1 MAKTARNTPIG
12 DPPAPGRGARSQREP
27 VGPYRASLIREGD
40 HREVSRGYP
49 VLTSPAGGRHSS
61 GTLYGGAIVD
71 SDPATP
77 GAGVDLGFSSDQTN
91 LRAPDVA
98 VTPHTDAEGWVSEY
112 PPLAI
117 EYAGRYQ
124 REDELQ
130 DKISDL
136 LAGGTAVLW
145 VVRLTG
151 DRHVEIHQPGQPM
164 RIARPGEDLV
174 APGILAAPIRVEA
187 LWDREA
193 AHDHTLRNLLRRRGF
208 ADLDAV
214 MASGEARAKADAILL
229 ILRTRGL
236 SVTEAQRVR
245 VLSQTDLAQLDAWM
259 AGAVTTATASDLLGD
274 PT

>member
-1 MAKTARNTPIG
+1 M
-12 DPPAPGRGARSQREP
+12 Q
-27 VGPYRASLIREGD
+27 
-40 HREVSRGYP
+40 
-49 VLTSPAGGRHSS
+49 
-61 GTLYGGAIVD
+61 
-71 SDPATP
+71 
-77 GAGVDLGFSSDQTN
+77 LG
-91 LRAPDVA
+91 
-98 VTPHTDAEGWVSEY
+98 
-112 PPLAI
+112 
-117 EYAGRYQ
+117 YAGRYQ
-124 REDELQ
+124 RENELQ
-130 DKISDL
+130 EKISDL

-214 MASGEARAKADAILL
+214 MASGEARGEARAKADAILL

-236 SVTEAQRVR
+236 SVSEAQRAR
-245 VLSQTDLAQLDAWM
+245 LRSQTDLARLDAWM
-259 AGAVTTATASDLLGD
+259 AGAVTTAAASDLLGD
-274 PT
+274 PD